1 MNEQDVELLESY
13 LDDELTG
20 RALEALRLRLSTE
33 PQLAAGIDELRA
45 QREVRQQFFAA
56 CQPDEA
62 SVNRLIQSVRR
73 ETTRDVVWGER
84 NRKLRRASGL
94 AACLA
99 FGFIAGRTLHNNAA
113 CRRRLWPRILVP
125 QSPAM
130 CNSPALCNPMSI
142 QIGTSRSPATIDFVS
157 TGRQS
162 FLARTTTAAAFDFS
176 IRNPG
181 VLANV
186 GQTDPFPG
194 DRIYI
199 VNGSGRLVQQFDS
212 HEQYMKFVTE
222 KLAAATQPASIA
234 P

>member
-45 QREVRQQFFAA
+45 CQRRRQQFFAA

-84 NRKLRRASGL
+84 NRKLRWASGL

-99 FGFIAGRTLHNNAA
+99 FGFIAGRALHTNTPVAPTLAENSGSTIARNVQFTRPVQSDVIPNRDVEVASND
-113 CRRRLWPRILVP
+113 RLRFDGPPVISRP
-125 QSPAM
+125 
-130 CNSPALCNPMSI
+130 NDNGGSI
-142 QIGTSRSPATIDFVS
+142 
-157 TGRQS
+157 
-162 FLARTTTAAAFDFS
+162 DFS
-176 IRNPG
+176 IRNPRMP
-181 VLANV
+181 VNV
-186 GQTDPFPG
+186 GQIDPFPG

-199 VNGSGRLVQQFDS
+199 YDGGGRLVQQFDS